1 MLMEVLLFQ
10 KSYKATWVANYDKIT
25 PLYFL
30 EQEMN
35 LPPELFLIAMFV
47 LMYFLLIRPQQKRAK
62 DHKNLLK
69 ELKKGDEVV
78 TNGGVIGKI
87 NAVDESFAEIEI
99 ASGVSVK
106 VQKQGINQKM
116 PKGSVKP
123 MTKSS
128 AKSKANGKKETAK

>member
-1 MLMEVLLFQ
+1 
-10 KSYKATWVANYDKIT
+10 
-25 PLYFL
+25 
-30 EQEMN
+30 MN
-35 LPPELFLIAMFV
+35 LPPELLLIAMFV

-87 NAVDESFAEIEI
+87 TAVDESFAEIEI
-99 ASGVSVK
+99 ASSVSVK

-116 PKGSVKP
+116 PKGSIKP
-123 MTKSS
+123 MPKSS
-128 AKSKANGKKETAK
+128 SKAKAKDKKEIAIY

>member
-1 MLMEVLLFQ
+1 
-10 KSYKATWVANYDKIT
+10 
-25 PLYFL
+25 
-30 EQEMN
+30 MN

-69 ELKKGDEVV
+69 ELKAGDEVV

-128 AKSKANGKKETAK
+128 AKSKAIGKKETAK

>member
-1 MLMEVLLFQ
+1 
-10 KSYKATWVANYDKIT
+10 
-25 PLYFL
+25 
-30 EQEMN
+30 MN

-69 ELKKGDEVV
+69 ELKTGDEVV

-123 MTKSS
+123 MSKSG
-128 AKSKANGKKETAK
+128 AKSKANGKKESA

>member
-1 MLMEVLLFQ
+1 
-10 KSYKATWVANYDKIT
+10 
-25 PLYFL
+25 
-30 EQEMN
+30 MN

-69 ELKKGDEVV
+69 ELKKGDEIV

-99 ASGVSVK
+99 APGISVK

-128 AKSKANGKKETAK
+128 AKSKANGKKEIAK

>member
-1 MLMEVLLFQ
+1 
-10 KSYKATWVANYDKIT
+10 
-25 PLYFL
+25 
-30 EQEMN
+30 MN
-35 LPPELFLIAMFV
+35 LPPEIFLIAMFV
-47 LMYFLLIRPQQKRAK
+47 LMYFLRIRPKEKRAK

-87 NAVDESFAEIEI
+87 TAVDESFAEIEVS
-99 ASGVSVK
+99 SGVSMK

-123 MTKSS
+123 MTKVTS
-128 AKSKANGKKETAK
+128 KSKAKTKSAEKAE

>member
-1 MLMEVLLFQ
+1 
-10 KSYKATWVANYDKIT
+10 
-25 PLYFL
+25 
-30 EQEMN
+30 MN

-69 ELKKGDEVV
+69 ELKTGDEVV

-99 ASGVSVK
+99 APGISVK

-123 MTKSS
+123 MAKSS
-128 AKSKANGKKETAK
+128 SKSKANGKKETAK